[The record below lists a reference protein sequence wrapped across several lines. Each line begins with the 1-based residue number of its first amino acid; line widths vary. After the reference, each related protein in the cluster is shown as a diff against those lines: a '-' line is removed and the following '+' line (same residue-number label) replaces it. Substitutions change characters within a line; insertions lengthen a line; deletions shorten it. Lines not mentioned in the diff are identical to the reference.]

1 MLSSVSFPFSF
12 MNSSFWGS
20 LESGSGFERAEE
32 EDVLRR
38 RVLEQRK
45 EKIDLLLKMIGFRV

>member
-1 MLSSVSFPFSF
+1 MLSSVSFPLSF

-20 LESGSGFERAEE
+20 LESGSGFDKAEE
-32 EDVLRR
+32 VLRR

-45 EKIDLLLKMIGFRV
+45 EKIDLLLKMMGFRV